1 MAVKYCSETV
11 KKLQQ
16 QSQQLKLYRPLRQGR
31 FEPGAELCYDV
42 AAVGS
47 SAHAQVT
54 LKVNRFV
61 GGGFAGQVYQVEIL
75 KVQGDAIEG
84 LEVGAVRAMKILIP
98 PSRFSQVFRDALY
111 WVGFQGPFQLQV
123 NPTASRA
130 GALWQKFIRR
140 AAAKRFGSEGT
151 VTDICATFV
160 DDQLGS
166 CGELSEW
173 IDGRTW
179 LLEVDDHLDLLNKWR
194 KGKVKE
200 DPRLGSA
207 EYRAKYHFMTD
218 FVAMLH
224 EMGAHEFAR
233 QYEWSTCKSQ
243 PNCLKRKDSDD
254 APDKGLTAVD
264 FRAGLVLL
272 PFLPM
277 SPGDFKLI
285 AKGVARG
292 SLVQFDRGNLDTLKR
307 YMESHAETFEDMWP
321 LYEELVA
328 AEETYRNSV
337 PDVTHNGLRLL
348 SSATLWSRIRKSSIS
363 GWRVTNLIDDACEAQ
378 FLKSPVQPLLFILM
392 SLLGLVGKVAVM
404 GGLVFMLYAIVMG
417 LGSAGTILW
426 PLVAV
431 AGLIAIDGLAIS
443 AVCRAGRKYLGRAD
457 WRKHYQSLV
466 TKPAYFKTAIQGKV
480 LESAVKWHRAGRLT
494 ETRAMA
500 VTATPGLF
508 VMHLVLSV
516 LPVGLHRI
524 LTDQAYARERLA
536 NIFVRPVRLYF
547 DSKLRN
553 QWMLDMLDE
562 GQKKHMLT
570 DEDAETIRSQ
580 LDEPYIQ
587 KYLVSLVV
595 HLMTLPV
602 TQVVGLIIAV
612 INWQVRDL
620 TWDEAVAQGALIMAT
635 LQIVP
640 LSPGSFCRGLYTTI
654 IAIRERNFKDYNI
667 ALFLSY
673 FKYVG
678 YLAFPI
684 QMTYHYPALARF
696 MAGHWA
702 TEAVHM
708 VPVFGEHGALLERW
722 VFNLF
727 YNWPLTLR
735 RRMQQRAKRR
745 ASQAPRYWH
754 GVVCALGAAGLLALG
769 DKLYLDRLGVLPQ
782 MTNLWW
788 YVLLTAM
795 GCGALVTL
803 GCKGAPLGKRII
815 TSALVGASTGA
826 LYTALAGQLAA
837 MAQVEVTGLGVTCVW
852 RMFALTLL
860 ATIGALITEILLP
873 E

>member
-11 KKLQQ
+11 TKLQQ
-16 QSQQLKLYRPLRQGR
+16 QCQQLELHRPLRRGR
-31 FEPGAELCYDV
+31 FEPGATLSYAV
-42 AAVGS
+42 TAVGS
-47 SAHAQVT
+47 SAQAQVA
-54 LKVNRFV
+54 LQVKRFV
-61 GGGFAGQVYQVEIL
+61 GGGFAGQVYQVEVL
-75 KVQGDAIEG
+75 KVKGRAIEG
-84 LEVGAVRAMKILIP
+84 LDVGAIRAMKILIP

-111 WVGFQGPFQLQV
+111 WVGFQGPFQLQT

-130 GALWQKFIRR
+130 GALWQKFIQQ
-140 AAAKRFGSEGT
+140 AAEIRFGSRAT

-179 LLEVDDHLDLLNKWR
+179 LLEVDDHLDLLKKWR
-194 KGKVKE
+194 KGRVKD
-200 DPRLGSA
+200 DPNLGSA

-233 QYEWSTCKSQ
+233 QYEWTTCKSQ
-243 PNCLKRKDSDD
+243 PNCLKRKDAGD
-254 APDKGLTAVD
+254 APDAGLTAVD

-272 PFLPM
+272 PYLPM

-285 AKGVARG
+285 AKGIGRG
-292 SLVQFDRGNLDTLKR
+292 SLVQFDRGNLDTLKK
-307 YMESHAETFEDMWP
+307 YMEAHPKEFSEMWP
-321 LYEELVA
+321 LFEELKA
-328 AEETYRNSV
+328 AEAVYRSSV
-337 PDVTHNGLRLL
+337 PDVTHNGVRLL
-348 SSATLWSRIRKSSIS
+348 YSGKLWSQIRASSIT
-363 GWRVTNLIDDACEAQ
+363 GWRVTNLIDTACEAT
-378 FLKSPVQPLLFILM
+378 FLKSPVQALVFVFM
-392 SLLGLVGKVAVM
+392 SLLGLAGKAVALA
-404 GGLVFMLYAIVMG
+404 GLV
-417 LGSAGTILW
+417 AGFGCAVFSW
-426 PLVAV
+426 PLWHAAV
-431 AGLIAIDGLAIS
+431 LMLVDGLVLS
-443 AVCRAGRKYLGRAD
+443 AVCRAGRKFLGHTG
-457 WRKHYQSLV
+457 WRTHYQSLV
-466 TKPAYFKTAIQGKV
+466 TQPVYLKKALQGKV
-480 LESAVKWHRAGRLT
+480 LESAVKWLRAGRVT
-494 ETRAMA
+494 QD
-500 VTATPGLF
+500 TATAIVAKFGLF
-508 VMHLVLSV
+508 LIHLPLSI
-516 LPVGLHRI
+516 LPAGLHHF
-524 LTDQAYARERLA
+524 LTDLAFAKERLA
-536 NIFVRPVRLYF
+536 LIFVRPLRLYF
-547 DSKLRN
+547 DSELRN

-570 DEDAETIRSQ
+570 DEDATTIRGQ
-580 LDEPYIQ
+580 LKEPYIQ

-602 TQVVGLIIAV
+602 TQVVGLIISV
-612 INWQVRDL
+612 INWQARNL
-620 TWDEAVAQGALIMAT
+620 AWDEALAQGTLIMGT

-654 IAIRERNFKDYNI
+654 IAIRDRNFKDYNI

-702 TEAVHM
+702 TEAVHV
-708 VPVFGEHGALLERW
+708 VPVFGESGALLERW

-735 RRMQQRAKRR
+735 RRMQHRAQRRLK
-745 ASQAPRYWH
+745 QAPRYWH
-754 GVVCALGAAGLLALG
+754 SLVCAAGAASLLAFG
-769 DKLYLDRLGVLPQ
+769 DKLQLDGLSTLPD
-782 MTNLWW
+782 MMDLWW
-788 YVLLTAM
+788 LVMLTGL

-803 GCKGAPLGKRII
+803 GCRGAVLSKRIMCA
-815 TSALVGASTGA
+815 ALIGSLTGA
-826 LYTALAGQLAA
+826 LYTLMAGHFAT
-837 MAQVEVTGLGVTCVW
+837 MAQITVPGLGVICIW

-860 ATIGALITEILLP
+860 VTIGTLVTEILMP